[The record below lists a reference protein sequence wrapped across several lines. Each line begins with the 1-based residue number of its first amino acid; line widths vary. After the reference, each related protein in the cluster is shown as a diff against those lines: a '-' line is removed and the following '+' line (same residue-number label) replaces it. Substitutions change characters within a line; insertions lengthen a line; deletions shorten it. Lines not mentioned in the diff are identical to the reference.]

1 MGINIIQFT
10 IGCILLYYSAEFLVK
25 GSRRLAMKF
34 NISPIMIGITIV
46 ALGTSL
52 PELVVSILAN
62 IRQQQDMVIGNVIG
76 SNIANIGLVLGS
88 TALISEIKFSFS
100 KVRYDFY
107 FFLVIS
113 FLPVI
118 FIFSGG
124 LFLWQG
130 FSFIF
135 ILILYVFFLI
145 NYDRIDGNHEQ
156 SSIFN
161 IKKITLQIIFGIIG
175 LGIGATFFIKGATDI
190 AIYLGVSDLIIG
202 MSIVALGTSLPELVT
217 SLVSV
222 KQGENEFVLGNVIGS
237 NIMNIV
243 FVLGIALLF
252 GDMNISFDEIFVHSI
267 FLILLSLS
275 MFIMIKLKNGIN
287 KLSGLL
293 LIFCYVIFV
302 YFNFYYG

>member
-1 MGINIIQFT
+1 MSFLKRAIFT
-10 IGCILLYYSAEFLVK
+10 
-25 GSRRLAMKF
+25 
-34 NISPIMIGITIV
+34 
-46 ALGTSL
+46 
-52 PELVVSILAN
+52 
-62 IRQQQDMVIGNVIG
+62 
-76 SNIANIGLVLGS
+76 
-88 TALISEIKFSFS
+88 
-100 KVRYDFY
+100 
-107 FFLVIS
+107 

-145 NYDRIDGNHEQ
+145 NYDRIDGSYEQ

-175 LGIGATFFIKGATDI
+175 LAIGSTFFIKGATGI
-190 AIYLGVSDLIIG
+190 AISLGVSDLIIG

-293 LIFCYVIFV
+293 LIFCYVIFI
-302 YFNFYYG
+302 YFNFYNG